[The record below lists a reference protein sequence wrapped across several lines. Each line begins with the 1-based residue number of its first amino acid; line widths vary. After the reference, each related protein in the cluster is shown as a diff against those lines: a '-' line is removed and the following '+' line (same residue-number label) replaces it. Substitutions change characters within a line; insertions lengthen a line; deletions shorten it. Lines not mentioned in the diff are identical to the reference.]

1 MLFGHADTSLG
12 WLPLFRVQ
20 GYMLRILVVRS
31 KRRHRNGNFAEAE
44 ALPMMDQLEKWI
56 KDNPLTSADLHGVER
71 PGQEN
76 RLSRELYKK
85 HFS

>member
-1 MLFGHADTSLG
+1 MAGT
-12 WLPLFRVQ
+12 VQ
-20 GYMLRILVVRS
+20 GTCCAFWKCS
-31 KRRHRNGNFAEAE
+31 RNGSLAEAE

-56 KDNPLTSADLHGVER
+56 KVNPFTSADLQGFELPV
-71 PGQEN
+71 QEN